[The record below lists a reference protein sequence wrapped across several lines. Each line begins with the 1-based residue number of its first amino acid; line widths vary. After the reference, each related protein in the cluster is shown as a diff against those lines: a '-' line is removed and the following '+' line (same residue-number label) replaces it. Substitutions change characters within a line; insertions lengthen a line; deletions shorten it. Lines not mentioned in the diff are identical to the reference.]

1 MDNWYYLMN
10 GDEIVMLLRQVQ
22 DLDEMSYVEAERRS
36 SYVPY
41 GFTTPDAWI
50 ESRQIAKHRKQIYA
64 MMQDWGLHRREG
76 FIAFTHCASL
86 TDSFWIK
93 AADSDLTWK
102 DVNLFERKNLYAT
115 SPEFATSGSYEK
127 CWRRTEQ
134 GIFLYK
140 RGSSGAVNA
149 GMEPFSEKLTSD
161 LLDAAGFAHVPYTL
175 EKYHQKLASV
185 CPLFTS
191 EQSGFVSFAA
201 FSQKDVVN
209 PREIMETIGRVADED
224 RFREMVIAD
233 AISLNVDR
241 HQGNYGFL
249 INNRTGAVEG
259 FAPLFDHNLAQ
270 LPFLMQT
277 DDVHEYLKGQ
287 GPRIG
292 AEFVSIARAVL
303 TPKYRSLLINLK
315 ETGSKMSRSTRSWV
329 NKETGKRVFPEKK
342 IQKPPSGLSDS
353 RLPGRGFFFSFLF
366 QVFIPAFEI
375 RSFSAF
381 TKVLF
386 NSVPF

>member
-102 DVNLFERKNLYAT
+102 DVNLFENPFNEVVAHLAFDGAGLYGKNLYAT

-201 FSQKDVVN
+201 FSQIDVVN

-315 ETGSKMSRSTRSWV
+315 DFEYADPGFGFPSWKLDLL
-329 NKETGKRVFPEKK
+329 NRIKNEQIDKILGK
-342 IQKPPSGLSDS
+342 
-353 RLPGRGFFFSFLF
+353 
-366 QVFIPAFEI
+366 
-375 RSFSAF
+375 
-381 TKVLF
+381 
-386 NSVPF
+386 